1 MLITIIVDVA
11 VEQIITIMAVK
22 TMGTIVVAV
31 AVAVASLAVASLAVA
46 VASRVAAVNHV
57 VVVVIIIT
65 ITITTAACI
74 TIAACITF
82 ITSPMNALALVH
94 NLAAVDAHRAVAVDV
109 LSLVAAVVDVWTHSV
124 VALHLVVVD

>member
-31 AVAVASLAVASLAVA
+31 AVAVASLAVA

-74 TIAACITF
+74 TIAACTTF

-94 NLAAVDAHRAVAVDV
+94 NLAAVDAHRVVAVDV

-124 VALHLVVVD
+124 VALHHVVVD